1 MQGDRTPPAAAA
13 EDLTDLRRDIESMI
27 SGAASAAA
35 GRAGRRLAVAA
46 RLPRELRDIRWHYAA
61 GTLTG
66 QLAAG
71 HDADEV
77 HRVISALAAIAG
89 GQRATK
95 RGSRGEELES
105 CGYAGGMTVIISG
118 VLPGS
123 DGSTQCAASSWRG
136 KSHKPYGPGGGYNR
150 CTRTGDHAEHLD
162 GFGNTFV
169 LEPKFKVLPRDA
181 GQ

>member
-1 MQGDRTPPAAAA
+1 MQGDRTPPAAAAA

-35 GRAGRRLAVAA
+35 GKAGRRLVVAA
-46 RLPRELRDIRWHYAA
+46 RLPRELRDIRWQYAA

-71 HDADEV
+71 HDLDEV
-77 HRVISALAAIAG
+77 HRVISALAAITG

-95 RGSRGEELES
+95 QGSRGEELES

-123 DGSTQCAASSWRG
+123 DGSAQCAASSWRG
-136 KSHKPYGPGGGYNR
+136 KSHKPYGCSSVPVKRRVRLRPLEAHPRMTVVSGPDSPGSW
-150 CTRTGDHAEHLD
+150 L
-162 GFGNTFV
+162 
-169 LEPKFKVLPRDA
+169 
-181 GQ
+181 